1 MTSKRKRRRKSGQRT
16 QAGSAGATPA
26 EATSEE
32 AVDETE
38 EETADADVGRRSRGG
53 AAAPRRGLASIPS
66 PYPPFAA
73 SVSAGL
79 RAAGSSPT
87 ILVVAF
93 LGELAMWGVYAVVR
107 LPVSAGPMAGLMALP
122 PIHLLFDVQLVRV
135 VSEGTTQLVLLA
147 LGIVA
152 VRAIVLGLLSL
163 MIVDAVR
170 DGAVSFPRALRRLPR
185 AWAGLTQM
193 YVIEVGLVLAAPI
206 LLASFLG
213 PQFGELGTILVLV
226 FGLHFLVMT
235 PVAIAAE
242 DARAPDALR
251 WSARA
256 ARLPGLRHFGL
267 VLTYFFLAVFVLVP
281 VTSIGLQ
288 PATPSFLVWVFV
300 LFATL
305 VHVGVLGAFA
315 YRWLAVR
322 DEPSL
327 RGKAPARATAG
338 TSAKAGGRK
347 APSKASATKRT
358 SAGKQ
363 KRRR

>member
-1 MTSKRKRRRKSGQRT
+1 VTSKRKRRRRSGQRT
-16 QAGSAGATPA
+16 KSGSAGATPA
-26 EATSEE
+26 EAISGE

-38 EETADADVGRRSRGG
+38 EENPDAGVGRRRRGG
-53 AAAPRRGLASIPS
+53 MAAPRRGLASIPS
-66 PYPPFAA
+66 PYPPFAT

-79 RAAGSSPT
+79 RAAGSSPI

-93 LGELAMWGVYAVVR
+93 LGELAMWGLYAVLRV
-107 LPVSAGPMAGLMALP
+107 PVAAGQMAGLMALP
-122 PIHLLFDVQLVRV
+122 PIHLLFDVRLVRV
-135 VSEGTTQLVLLA
+135 VSEGTAQLVLLA

-152 VRAIVLGLLSL
+152 FRAILLGLLSL

-206 LLASFLG
+206 LLAGLLG

-235 PVAIAAE
+235 PVVIATE
-242 DARAPDALR
+242 DARAPEALR
-251 WSARA
+251 SSARA

-267 VLTYFFLAVFVLVP
+267 VLTYFFLALFVLVP
-281 VTSIGLQ
+281 VTSVGLQ

-300 LFATL
+300 LIATL

-327 RGKAPARATAG
+327 RGKAPARAKAG
-338 TSAKAGGRK
+338 ASAKAGGRK
-347 APSKASATKRT
+347 TPTNASATKAT
-358 SAGKQ
+358 SAGKR